1 MKKLTYLLTTILL
14 LLLCGCSGD
23 GITDTY
29 WRDDKT
35 GDWLIGLTEDKIIYD
50 CKLWGISSMDESE
63 GKYIIH
69 AKCGSENLDISMG
82 SEQDGKRTI
91 TIGGR
96 PFDCSIIS
104 GWHLPDYPEKDTC
117 STIAD
122 NHYAEGDSV
131 TIIGMVKPKKGLS
144 RLLDNEKEAKE
155 VIVFLTANI
164 LTAEEPTFTAPIDSC
179 GQFKLRIPIENT
191 RSFCLRIGQETG
203 VIAAIIVAEPNETY
217 FMMKDQ
223 SQGKTLFMG
232 KRARLQNEINAYSIH
247 TSWYGASKQDE
258 IGDIMNIL
266 DSIKNNMKAT
276 LKELDKVCSEHP
288 TLSGRYRTYYRNYIL
303 TANAY
308 FLMQGMYLLPKYDL
322 PKEYIKTVDED
333 YWKEFAEP
341 YTMESYEFSSFLN
354 DYCTYLWLRTQD
366 EMPNT
371 MKKILE
377 TAEKDGI
384 VKLSAKDREVIRQYD
399 EAFPAYWEKSKNAPD
414 SLQKVI
420 DDEFGKN
427 SFVKGVLEIQG
438 RNPNY
443 DDYSNRKST
452 MHAAELMVKEMK
464 AHAISEMA
472 QNIILCRYL
481 CNYINGSRKPLGKEL
496 LAFADEHINMPA
508 ARNAVHKIN
517 DKYEQIGK
525 SKLSHENNLK
535 TNDEVKNMSDGEKI
549 LRKIIEPYKGKIILV
564 DIWGTWC
571 GPCKMRLSHS
581 QEEYKR
587 LKDFDIVYLYL
598 ANRSSDESWKN
609 VIKEYKVE
617 GENVVHYNLPA
628 AQQGAIENYIGVNGY
643 PTYKLIDRDGK
654 LLDVNVD
661 PIDLETLAGLLER
674 MKK

>member
-50 CKLWGISSMDESE
+50 CKVWGISSMDESE

-155 VIVFLTANI
+155 VIAFLTANI
-164 LTAEEPTFTAPIDSC
+164 LTAEKPTFTAPIDSC

-191 RSFCLRIGQETG
+191 RSFCLRIGQETD
-203 VIAAIIVAEPNETY
+203 VIAADIVAEPNETY
-217 FMMKDQ
+217 FLMKDQ

-247 TSWYGASKQDE
+247 TSWYGASKLDE

-266 DSIKNNMKAT
+266 DSIKNNTKTT
-276 LKELDKVCSEHP
+276 LKELDQVCSEHP

-308 FLMQGMYLLPKYDL
+308 LLMQGMYLLPKYDL

-333 YWKEFAEP
+333 YWKEFTEP

-399 EAFPAYWEKSKNAPD
+399 EAFPAYWEKRKNAPD
-414 SLQKVI
+414 SLKKI
-420 DDEFGKN
+420 IEDEFGKN
-427 SFVKGVLEIQG
+427 SFVKGVLEIQA
-438 RNPNY
+438 RNPDY
-443 DDYSNRKST
+443 DEYSNRKFNMRT
-452 MHAAELMVKEMK
+452 AEQMVKAMD
-464 AHAISEMA
+464 ARGISEMT
-472 QNIILCRYL
+472 QDIIICRYF
-481 CNYINGSRKPLGKEL
+481 CNYINNSCKSLGNEIL
-496 LAFADEHINMPA
+496 TFVDEHIHLPA
-508 ARNAVHKIN
+508 ARNAVNKMN

-525 SKLSHENNLK
+525 SKLSHENNIK
-535 TNDEVKNMSDGEKI
+535 SSDEVKNMSDGEKI
-549 LRKIIEPYKGKIILV
+549 LRKIIKPYKGKIILV
-564 DIWGTWC
+564 DVWGTWC
-571 GPCKMRLSHS
+571 TPCKMRLSNS

-598 ANRSSDESWKN
+598 ANRSDDKSWKN

-617 GENVVHYNLPA
+617 GDNVVHYNLPVE
-628 AQQGAIENYIGVNGY
+628 QQSAVESYIGVNAY
-643 PTYKLIDRDGK
+643 PTYKLIDCDGK
-654 LLDVNVD
+654 LLDVNAD
-661 PIDLETLAGLLER
+661 PIDLDALAGLLER
-674 MKK
+674 MAK